1 MNKTITWEAFY
12 NLSEIFIAPLNLIW
26 FIFAGAITYQNF
38 HYVDLIN
45 IVLCF
50 IDVFLFDLAVNIADD
65 YFDYKNGKDEH
76 FLTVTNTIG
85 RMHLSLPAVK
95 KLMITMYILSAIPG
109 IFLVMRTGWQVL
121 LLGIIGYFFGIFYT
135 AGPKPF
141 NATGFCELIVSV
153 MISIFIIEVG
163 VYIGSY
169 NYAPFTWKVLLTT
182 FLKCFPITFLFF
194 ATQLAN
200 NTCDLREDLINGR
213 RTLASYLGK
222 DRSIKLLK
230 ILTILGFITPIF
242 LLIFQQ
248 INWIVA
254 LIVLLPPFLWKN
266 LPIFFN
272 NPDTQ
277 KSYLLFIKN
286 ESLYFTIYIA
296 LFTLVAIFGH
306 SISPLVQ

>member
-182 FLKCFPITFLFF
+182 FLKCFPITFLFLLHSSP
-194 ATQLAN
+194 T
-200 NTCDLREDLINGR
+200 IPVIYVK
-213 RTLASYLGK
+213 TLLMGAE
-222 DRSIKLLK
+222 
-230 ILTILGFITPIF
+230 
-242 LLIFQQ
+242 
-248 INWIVA
+248 
-254 LIVLLPPFLWKN
+254 LW
-266 LPIFFN
+266 
-272 NPDTQ
+272 Q
-277 KSYLLFIKN
+277 
-286 ESLYFTIYIA
+286 
-296 LFTLVAIFGH
+296 AI
-306 SISPLVQ
+306 

>member
-1 MNKTITWEAFY
+1 
-12 NLSEIFIAPLNLIW
+12 
-26 FIFAGAITYQNF
+26 
-38 HYVDLIN
+38 
-45 IVLCF
+45 
-50 IDVFLFDLAVNIADD
+50 
-65 YFDYKNGKDEH
+65 
-76 FLTVTNTIG
+76 
-85 RMHLSLPAVK
+85 
-95 KLMITMYILSAIPG
+95 
-109 IFLVMRTGWQVL
+109 
-121 LLGIIGYFFGIFYT
+121 
-135 AGPKPF
+135 
-141 NATGFCELIVSV
+141 

-254 LIVLLPPFLWKN
+254 LVVLLTPFLWKN
-266 LPIFFN
+266 LQVFFKK
-272 NPDTQ
+272 PDKQ
-277 KSYLLFIKN
+277 KTYLLFIKN

-306 SISPLVQ
+306 